1 MYLYSP
7 RNGEEK
13 LARDSFFCL
22 VSKAGT
28 NTWFFFIKIL
38 YFSEAHFKTQLL
50 TEKVLF
56 YLKISSFFF
65 ANYIGDMLINI
76 LSLNK

>member
-1 MYLYSP
+1 MI
-7 RNGEEK
+7 
-13 LARDSFFCL
+13 
-22 VSKAGT
+22 
-28 NTWFFFIKIL
+28 FFIKIL

>member
-50 TEKVLF
+50 TKSFILF
-56 YLKISSFFF
+56 ENFLFFF
-65 ANYIGDMLINI
+65 CKLYRRYAN
-76 LSLNK
+76 